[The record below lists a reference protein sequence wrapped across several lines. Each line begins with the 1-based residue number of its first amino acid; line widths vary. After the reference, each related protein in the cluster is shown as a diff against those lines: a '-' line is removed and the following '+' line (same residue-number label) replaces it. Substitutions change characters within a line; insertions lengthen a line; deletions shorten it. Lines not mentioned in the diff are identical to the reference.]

1 METKE
6 RLTSLDAFRG
16 FTIAGM
22 MLVNNPGSW
31 SNIYPQLKHAEWHG
45 WTFTDWIFPFFL
57 FIVGVAMVF
66 SFSKVTTEE
75 KNKVYIKIIKRALL
89 IYAFGFF
96 LSGFPYFNLSKIRVV
111 GVLQRISFCY
121 FFTSIIYLNTK
132 SYKSRVGWIL
142 FLLFFYWAVMEF
154 FPVPGIGA
162 GLYEKGKNFSNWFDS
177 ITLTGH
183 MWSQT
188 KTWDPEGIFST
199 LPAIATTLFGVLT
212 GEFIRSKKSENE
224 KTIYLFFTGQ
234 IFLLIG
240 LIWDNYLP
248 INKSLWT
255 SSYSV
260 FMTGWA
266 LVVLSFLYFLIDVK
280 GYKKYAKPL
289 VIFGLNP
296 LIVFILA
303 GVFARLMGL
312 IKIQTEPEKFISLHQ
327 YLYHNYFTQVGS
339 PINASLLWAICFMLL
354 MYLISWGMWKKKI
367 ILKV

>member
-1 METKE
+1 
-6 RLTSLDAFRG
+6 
-16 FTIAGM
+16 
-22 MLVNNPGSW
+22 
-31 SNIYPQLKHAEWHG
+31 
-45 WTFTDWIFPFFL
+45 
-57 FIVGVAMVF
+57 
-66 SFSKVTTEE
+66 
-75 KNKVYIKIIKRALL
+75 
-89 IYAFGFF
+89 
-96 LSGFPYFNLSKIRVV
+96 
-111 GVLQRISFCY
+111 
-121 FFTSIIYLNTK
+121 
-132 SYKSRVGWIL
+132 
-142 FLLFFYWAVMEF
+142 MEF
-154 FPVPGIGA
+154 FPVPEIGA

-260 FMTGWA
+260 FMAGWA

-296 LIVFILA
+296 LIVFVLA

-312 IKIQTEPEKFISLHQ
+312 IKIETEPEKLISLHQ
-327 YLYHNYFTQVGS
+327 YLYQNYFTQVGS